1 MKQHKWHKEI
11 KALIER
17 LDYVDGKLFWKIP
30 PKNHPSLLGKEAG
43 SIDSHGYKQ
52 IHHAGKNIFTHHIVW
67 LMFNNDMP
75 EQIDH
80 IDRNR
85 FNNNIENLRPATN
98 TTNQHNTG
106 IRKDNTSGHTGITFK
121 KETNKWNVRI
131 QTNGKRQNIGTYNN
145 LTEAINAYKIAK
157 GKYRAETQMV

>member
-1 MKQHKWHKEI
+1 MKPHKWAKEI
-11 KALIER
+11 KNLIER

-43 SIDSHGYKQ
+43 SIDSHGYRQ
-52 IHHAGKNIFTHHIVW
+52 IHHSGKNIFTHHIVW
-67 LMFNNDMP
+67 LMFNDDMP

-85 FNNNIENLRPATN
+85 LNNRIENLRPATN
-98 TTNQHNTG
+98 MTNQHNAG
-106 IRKDNTSGHTGITFK
+106 IRKDNTSGYTGITFK
-121 KETNKWNVRI
+121 KETEQWNVRI
-131 QTNGKRQNIGTYNN
+131 QTNGKRYNIGTYDD
-145 LTEAINAYKIAK
+145 LAGAIDAHNMAK